1 MMRHIFS
8 LQWELYETELT
19 LEEVM
24 DSEFPFPTNNKK
36 TIERIYY
43 EVREEARRLRLQKEK
58 VEKELKQEFKYV
70 AFWIYITWLAT
81 GAIISLIL
89 R

>member
-1 MMRHIFS
+1 
-8 LQWELYETELT
+8 
-19 LEEVM
+19 M
-24 DSEFPFPTNNKK
+24 DSEFPFPTDNKK

-70 AFWIYITWLAT
+70 AFWIYIT
-81 GAIISLIL
+81 
-89 R
+89 